1 MRTFSCSW
9 TVRKTQAR
17 RSREPGICSTP
28 CGFLTSLW
36 SGSRRTRT
44 GPWWTL
50 MSAQGYMIAG
60 GRSLRPCIKSR
71 SHKSLFAIFN
81 PVWLLYALY
90 LIICWVSYYMY
101 FFCQR
106 IFYDIKT
113 EMFLNYKQNYNKRL
127 NNWSC
132 VKKKKN
138 AQTLKMLVFW
148 SDMNKKAKE
157 GRRSRPSSC
166 GMPSLRRRR
175 RRGRRTCCTRT
186 TVTGSPTSRTWA
198 PSSVATCVQRL

>member
-1 MRTFSCSW
+1 MISKQDYSITRKKKLTTIFASCAIQFYTTLEQNAKILCFDLHRDQVHLPFTWSHGMRTFSCSW

-132 VKKKKN
+132 V
-138 AQTLKMLVFW
+138 
-148 SDMNKKAKE
+148 
-157 GRRSRPSSC
+157 
-166 GMPSLRRRR
+166 
-175 RRGRRTCCTRT
+175 
-186 TVTGSPTSRTWA
+186 
-198 PSSVATCVQRL
+198 